1 MPEAVSYTWR
11 QLMGLVYVFAFV
23 FVFWCVSL
31 SYATSCVLHLEAAP
45 LNLKHS
51 PKTPSN
57 ADFMALFLESAMELR
72 RMVPEQGLIW
82 MGLCLKAVCYLGRL
96 SSAPKFHSTRR
107 THLNIT
113 CIFIWICLC
122 FSIFICICVCVMRPR
137 NKKGHLC
144 LSLADL
150 DSAPTKVKGPNLSP
164 MQILTCGLVN

>member
-1 MPEAVSYTWR
+1 MLQAVSYTWR
-11 QLMGLVYVFAFV
+11 QLLL
-23 FVFWCVSL
+23 C
-31 SYATSCVLHLEAAP
+31 
-45 LNLKHS
+45 LKHS
-51 PKTPSN
+51 PKTPPN

-82 MGLCLKAVCYLGRL
+82 MGLCSKAVCYLGRL

-113 CIFIWICLC
+113 CICIWICLC